1 MPREMKLSV
10 AFTLNNIEEIK
21 EFFEVLQLYWIMPDI
36 EEYQTKLENLKK
48 QVDDEEKELERL
60 KERKAKLLSEIR
72 KLEASMTNPE
82 EEKEIKKEFLENFTA
97 SV

>member
-10 AFTLNNIEEIK
+10 AFTLNNVEEIK
-21 EFFEVLQLYWIMPDI
+21 EFFEVLQLYWIVPDI
-36 EEYQTKLENLKK
+36 QEYQTKLENLKK

-72 KLEASMTNPE
+72 KIEASMTNPE

>member
-10 AFTLNNIEEIK
+10 AFTLNNVEEIK
-21 EFFEVLQLYWIMPDI
+21 EFFEVLQLYWIVPDI
-36 EEYQTKLENLKK
+36 QEYQTKLENLKK

-72 KLEASMTNPE
+72 KLEASLTNSKE
-82 EEKEIKKEFLENFTA
+82 EDETKKEFLENFTA

>member
-21 EFFEVLQLYWIMPDI
+21 EFFEVLQLYWIVPDI

-72 KLEASMTNPE
+72 KLEASMTNPKE
-82 EEKEIKKEFLENFTA
+82 EDETRKEFLENFTA

>member
-21 EFFEVLQLYWIMPDI
+21 EFFEVLQLYWIVPDI

>member
-10 AFTLNNIEEIK
+10 AFTLNNVEEIK
-21 EFFEVLQLYWIMPDI
+21 EFFEVLQLYWIVPDI

>member
-10 AFTLNNIEEIK
+10 AFTLNNVDEIK
-21 EFFEVLQLYWIMPDI
+21 EFFEVLQLYWIVPDI

-72 KLEASMTNPE
+72 KLEASMTNSKE
-82 EEKEIKKEFLENFTA
+82 EDGTRKEFLENFTA